1 MTYHKGLLTQL
12 CDLREEIRMT
22 EANLK
27 IMKKSLITM
36 EDEYYD

>member
-1 MTYHKGLLTQL
+1 MTQL

-27 IMKKSLITM
+27 IMKKALIKM